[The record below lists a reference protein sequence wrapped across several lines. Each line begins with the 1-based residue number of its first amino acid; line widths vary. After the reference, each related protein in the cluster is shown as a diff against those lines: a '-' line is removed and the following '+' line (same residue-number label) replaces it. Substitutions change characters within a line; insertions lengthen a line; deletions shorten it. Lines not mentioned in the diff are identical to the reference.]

1 MKNLFILLC
10 FCLFLVPSFAKTVKN
25 VGEVPKALKSSIHRD
40 HFNEGMSG
48 KRSDKSVLPCEEI
61 SKLFNYEE
69 DKKQKVGL
77 ECFTRS
83 WSYKGKD
90 VLLVALRREVDNKAI
105 MDVGIIDKQKNPRLL
120 VRLEKSIDLVP
131 IFEHVDKFDSITFDL
146 GILGKAFGI
155 RISKTGCGAGGS
167 VCADGFL
174 QLFRIDHDR
183 LVQIFVS
190 QMSYYGSFGGEWNKD
205 GTRQHEVVEEI
216 ATLKIEKD
224 MKHPKSP
231 PRLIK
236 KLKGKNIKIQT
247 FTWDAES
254 KGYKTKDPSFLT
266 SIDGK

>member
-1 MKNLFILLC
+1 MKILFILGFC
-10 FCLFLVPSFAKTVKN
+10 FFSVPSFAKTVKN
-25 VGEVPKALKSSIHRD
+25 VGEVPKALKSSLHRD

-48 KRSDKSVLPCEEI
+48 NRSNKSVLPCEEI

-83 WSYKGKD
+83 WSHKGKD
-90 VLLVALRREVDNKAI
+90 ILLAALRREVDDKAT
-105 MDVGIIDKQKNPRLL
+105 MDIGIIDKQKNPRLL
-120 VRLEKSIDLVP
+120 VRFEKSIDLVP
-131 IFEHVDKFDSITFDL
+131 IFEHVDKFDSTTFDL

-174 QLFRIDHDR
+174 HLFTIDHDR
-183 LVQIFVS
+183 LVQIFAS

-216 ATLKIEKD
+216 AILKIEKNPKD
-224 MKHPKSP
+224 PKSP
-231 PRLIK
+231 PRLVK
-236 KLKGKNIKIQT
+236 KLKGKKQKIQT
-247 FTWDAES
+247 YFWDGES
-254 KGYKTKDPSFLT
+254 KVYRTKDPSILT
-266 SIDGK
+266 SID